1 MLNLDTHVVI
11 YMFSG
16 ELTDRE
22 QALLA
27 TEPLGISSIVL
38 WEIARLRELGR
49 ISAGLEHAGLCR
61 LLSKLHVWEIDQDV
75 CRAMVRDLDFESDPA
90 DELIAATSIVHRA
103 PLVTRDRKLLGS
115 RVVPLAEKSGRP

>member
-1 MLNLDTHVVI
+1 MLSLDTHVVV

-16 ELTDRE
+16 ELAGRE

-27 TEPLGISSIVL
+27 REPLGISSIVL

-49 ISAGLEHAGLCR
+49 ISVGLEHPASAVFSISCTCGR
-61 LLSKLHVWEIDQDV
+61 IDQDV
-75 CRAMVRDLDFESDPA
+75 CRTMVRDLDFESDPA

-103 PLVTRDRKLLGS
+103 PLVTRDRKILGS
-115 RVVPLAEKSGRP
+115 RVVSFPEG